1 MGVCPEFTL
10 SSNRPEI
17 IESTAS
23 ATNANPNT
31 TAREEIAGNW
41 KTLVVRFLG
50 RAMEVV
56 WEQVSSVHLQFC
68 QLHGLCITLLFT
80 TSNLPSCQTV
90 LEACNPFKFHQHISG
105 GSYHKHQTYNPWHK
119 EEMVDYNKLS
129 IITLHLTMHQNVHKP
144 KHQKFPVLLERDV
157 QHW

>member
-1 MGVCPEFTL
+1 MCKERGLTGTSSKACKELAVSFMALHASDEACWNGPMGVCPEFTL
-10 SSNRPEI
+10 SRNRPEI

-56 WEQVSSVHLQFC
+56 
-68 QLHGLCITLLFT
+68 
-80 TSNLPSCQTV
+80 
-90 LEACNPFKFHQHISG
+90 
-105 GSYHKHQTYNPWHK
+105 
-119 EEMVDYNKLS
+119 
-129 IITLHLTMHQNVHKP
+129 
-144 KHQKFPVLLERDV
+144 
-157 QHW
+157 